1 MPYIPQKESISC
13 LEIFL
18 YSSTQLQFS
27 QVQEFPQLTTLYI
40 SQENDPWRSAYFGPF
55 IIAPKLK
62 TLCIQLPNQAWSIDY
77 GLPRESFRTLC
88 VLEVVGTDRKGGPPN
103 SVTSVRTLPLLHTL
117 RISQPAPM
125 SLQDIQCP
133 RLQYFQLTPPFLDIE
148 NTYGT
153 ITEAINT
160 FPSIVKVTIYHD
172 QFCSKTPIAQ
182 LFSSSIDPTGR
193 ITDFCGSKG
202 VAVLFEPP
210 VLPSS
215 HRHDQLL
222 RLLKDRPSPFYI
234 RYEFHRYESS
244 SSVSWSARCEA
255 DNEFSDWR
263 SGYRSR
269 EDAQNAA
276 TERMIEVLLFKWR
289 ALEEAEEDPCYGM
302 MYDPNWGW
310 W

>member
-1 MPYIPQKESISC
+1 R
-13 LEIFL
+13 LWF
-18 YSSTQLQFS
+18 TQRILS
-27 QVQEFPQLTTLYI
+27 HSLRL
-40 SQENDPWRSAYFGPF
+40 RG
-55 IIAPKLK
+55 
-62 TLCIQLPNQAWSIDY
+62 
-77 GLPRESFRTLC
+77 GR
-88 VLEVVGTDRKGGPPN
+88 DRP
-103 SVTSVRTLPLLHTL
+103 VRTLPLLHTL

-133 RLQYFQLTPPFLDIE
+133 RLQYFQLTPPFLDIG

-153 ITEAINT
+153 ITEAIST

-215 HRHDQLL
+215 HCHDQLL

-244 SSVSWSARCEA
+244 SSVSWSALCRAGGE
-255 DNEFSDWR
+255 S
-263 SGYRSR
+263 SGWTSVYRSR
-269 EDAQNAA
+269 EDARNAA
-276 TERMIEVLLFKWR
+276 TQGMIEIWLSWLN
-289 ALEEAEEDPCYGM
+289 APEEIED
-302 MYDPNWGW
+302 DPYMVWG
-310 W
+310 